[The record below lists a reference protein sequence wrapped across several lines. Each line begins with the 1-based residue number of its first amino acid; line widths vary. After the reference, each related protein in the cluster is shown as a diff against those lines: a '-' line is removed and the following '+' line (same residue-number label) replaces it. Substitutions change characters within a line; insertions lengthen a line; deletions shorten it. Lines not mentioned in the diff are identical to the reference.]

1 MKYGLLSHGIVD
13 VDQPRAF
20 KISDGVAGDAP
31 QPAKEGDVRYNHNR
45 PAEGLGAN
53 SGEGQYEIFRNGN
66 WTTLLT
72 EMDLT
77 SDTDVKNKTKVSDN
91 VIFKVIADSLK
102 DTFISAIGSLSLVQ
116 QGTFGTRGGPEY
128 SSPAIQ
134 SYWPGNLTSYHP
146 TTPASNLENDTFGKR
161 VLPGYMKNVQWTGN
175 TGPGW
180 LKSVE
185 GRTQGNN
192 LTGVFKSYIGNGR
205 IYSVDVESSG
215 SGYDDTSP
223 PQLLLD
229 TRGGRGAV
237 LVPTVVNG
245 AVASVHVLEGG
256 TGYRSGKAMVIEKGA
271 RARQYARYEIVGV
284 DDGSGSGTQTIK
296 HINVTDSGGGY
307 ETLPDVFI
315 SDGGHSAV
323 IEPVMGIDGD
333 RGKIVDV
340 VVKASGF
347 DFSVTPDVIIKS
359 LKLPTTD
366 AVLKCN
372 VGNSRLLAIKLMK
385 PVPSNFIDNGNIP
398 LTITGGGSQKSAVA
412 HMVITNGVGT
422 HVVITDPGNGYTSS
436 PQVDLPVEFFKPT
449 TDVSVF
455 GYGVPNHKLEFEFN
469 IFKAC
474 GVDLTKKHLYDITLF
489 NNLSGTYPLLSPY
502 SNQTVRMMAE
512 FRPLW
517 SPFINFNHANYGKY
531 HCVIELFGQKH
542 YYSSAVTSNW
552 LGQVTKTRGE

>member
-20 KISDGVAGDAP
+20 KISDGVDGNAP
-31 QPAKEGDVRYNHNR
+31 QLPKEGDVRYNHDR
-45 PAEGLGAN
+45 VAEGLGAN
-53 SGEGQYEIFRNGN
+53 SGKGQYEIYRNGN

-77 SDTDVKNKTKVSDN
+77 SDKDVKNKTKVSDN
-91 VIFKVIADSLK
+91 VIFKLIADSLK

-116 QGTFGTRGGPEY
+116 QGSFGNRGGPG
-128 SSPAIQ
+128 SNSPANQ
-134 SYWPGNLTSYHP
+134 SYWPGNSLSYGN
-146 TTPASNLENDTFGKR
+146 TTPQSGMENQSGKR
-161 VLPGYMKNVQWTGN
+161 VLPGYMKNVQWSGTHGAS
-175 TGPGW
+175 W
-180 LKSVE
+180 VKAVE

-205 IYSVDVESSG
+205 LYSVDVESSG
-215 SGYDDTSP
+215 SGYDPTKP

-237 LVPTVVNG
+237 LVPVVTSG
-245 AVASVHVLEGG
+245 VVSSVNVLSGG
-256 TGYRSGKAMVIEKGA
+256 TGYRSGKSLVIEKGS
-271 RARQYARYEIVGV
+271 RARKYAKYEIVGE
-284 DDGSGSGTQTIK
+284 DDGSGSGTWTIK
-296 HINVTDSGGGY
+296 HINVIDGGGGY

-323 IEPVMGIDGD
+323 IEPIMGTGQDQD
-333 RGKIVDV
+333 KITDV

-359 LKLPTTD
+359 EKLPVED

-372 VGNSRLLAIKLMK
+372 VGNNRLLAIKLMK
-385 PVPSNFIDNGNIP
+385 PVPSNFLSNGNIP
-398 LTITGGGSQKSAVA
+398 LTISGGGSSKPAVA
-412 HMVITNGVGT
+412 HMVISNGVGT
-422 HVVITDPGNGYTSS
+422 HVVITDPGTGYTSN
-436 PQVDLPVEFFKPT
+436 PHVELPASFFKPT

-455 GYGVPNHKLEFEFN
+455 GYGVPNHRLEFEFN

-502 SNQTVRMMAE
+502 ANQTVRMMAE

-517 SPFINFNHANYGKY
+517 SPFTNFNHGNYGKY

-552 LGQVTKTRGE
+552 LGQVTKSRGE